1 MDVLIIGGTGLI
13 STEITR
19 FLHEAGHT
27 VSVYNRGRS
36 EARIPS
42 DVTVIEGDR
51 TEYERFERRMKAE
64 GSFDCVVDM
73 VCFTPED
80 ARSAVR
86 AFDGNTDQYVFC
98 STVDVY
104 QSPPEKYPITEE
116 EPRMQ
121 SGEGY
126 APDKARCERIFEDAH
141 DPRTFPVTI
150 VRPWYTYGEGRGIL
164 STLGFGT
171 EYVDRLRT
179 GKPIVV
185 HGDGTSMWGA
195 CHRDDVAGAFA
206 NAVGNEA
213 AVGEDY
219 HVTCEEWM
227 TWNQYHR
234 RAADALDAPDPEL
247 VHIPTDS
254 LLAAVPEETET
265 LRRVLQYSLFYDN
278 AKARR
283 DLDFEYTV
291 RWRDGVERV
300 VEWLDDRDGVDVS
313 GPDSLSDRLVD
324 AWRDAESE
332 FVEAVSG

>member
-1 MDVLIIGGTGLI
+1 MDVLIVGGTGLI
-13 STEITR
+13 SAGITER
-19 FLHEAGHT
+19 LHRRGHDVT
-27 VSVYNRGRS
+27 VYNRGETDS
-36 EARIPS
+36 PIPS
-42 DVTVIEGDR
+42 GVTTLEGDR
-51 TEYERFERRMKAE
+51 TEYDRFEGQVAE
-64 GSFDCVVDM
+64 AGPFDCVIDM
-73 VCFTPED
+73 VCFTPDD

-86 AFDGNTDQYVFC
+86 AFDGRTDHYVFC

-104 QSPPEKYPITEE
+104 RSPPGTYPITED

-141 DPRTFPVTI
+141 DDRTFPVTI
-150 VRPWYTYGEGRGIL
+150 IRPWYTYGEGRGVL

-171 EYVDRLRT
+171 EYVDRIRT
-179 GKPIVV
+179 GKPVV
-185 HGDGTSMWGA
+185 THGDGTSMWGA
-195 CHRDDVAGAFA
+195 CHRDDVARAFA

-234 RAADALDAPDPEL
+234 RVAEALDAPEPDL
-247 VHIPTDS
+247 VHVPTDS
-254 LLAAVPEETET
+254 LLAALPEETET

-278 AKARR
+278 AKARG

-291 RWRDGVERV
+291 RWKDGVERV
-300 VEWLDDRDGVDVS
+300 VSWLDERDAIEES
-313 GPDSLSDRLVD
+313 GPDSLSDRIVD
-324 AWRDAESE
+324 AWRDADRE
-332 FVEAVSG
+332 FVGAFAD